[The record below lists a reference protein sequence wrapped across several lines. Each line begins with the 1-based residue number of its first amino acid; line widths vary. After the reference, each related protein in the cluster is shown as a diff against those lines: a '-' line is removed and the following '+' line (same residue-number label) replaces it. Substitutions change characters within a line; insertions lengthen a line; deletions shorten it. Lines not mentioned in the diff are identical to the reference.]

1 MKRKG
6 WIALIVILIVLAIA
20 IGIYFKFSQPASFKI
35 IPDYPINL
43 NLVSG
48 AEARTSI
55 KITNNEEESYD
66 FKIEFT
72 GADEIAS
79 LSETEFSLEPKE
91 SKEIKI
97 IFNDPQNVSHVYFMN
112 LIVTDTDFKKAKI
125 YPKEW
130 HKGNFFIN
138 SSGSQIK
145 EIPVLLTFREPASL
159 FSIIQKP
166 IPKYFDVYPGG
177 KLGVDIS
184 VFASG
189 GKDYSK
195 EVKASYELLS
205 SEESIFYSE
214 ENLIIGNEY
223 SFSKVFDIS
232 PELSYGKYVLVTSI
246 EYNGFKS
253 VSSYLFEVK
262 QKQNEFFL
270 EKTNFL
276 ILVFF
281 AFVILIVVLFIY
293 FIKSRDE
300 LLLALRKQQSRE
312 LTKNIELISAVQ
324 NRIPA
329 KKEKLEKA
337 KKKVVAKIK
346 RRQEKQ
352 IKELSR
358 LKKKGIKKD
367 KIKTQIEKWK
377 KQGYGFPEIKEEIPE
392 KSINKQIKSWKNAG
406 YKFE

>member
-1 MKRKG
+1 MSKKKG
-6 WIALIVILIVLAIA
+6 LIIAGVILIVLAVA
-20 IGIYFKFSQPASFKI
+20 IGIYFKFSQSASFNI
-35 IPDYPINL
+35 TPDYPINL
-43 NLVSG
+43 NLISG

-55 KITNNEEESYD
+55 KITNNEKEPHN
-66 FKIEFT
+66 FKIELDRLN
-72 GADEIAS
+72 GIAS
-79 LSETEFSLEPKE
+79 VSETEFSLEPEE
-91 SKEIKI
+91 SNEIKI
-97 IFNDPQNVSHVYFMN
+97 IFDDPKNVSHVYFAN
-112 LIVTDTDFKKAKI
+112 LIVTNTNFKKAKI
-125 YPKEW
+125 
-130 HKGNFFIN
+130 GNFFIN

-145 EIPVLLTFREPASL
+145 AIPVLLTFRDSVSL

-177 KLGVDIS
+177 KLGVDVD

-324 NRIPA
+324 KRIPA
-329 KKEKLEKA
+329 KREKLEKT
-337 KKKVVAKIK
+337 KKKVVIKIK
-346 RRQEKQ
+346 KRQEKQ

-358 LKKKGIKKD
+358 LKKKGVKKD
-367 KIKTQIEKWK
+367 KIKTQLEKWK

-392 KSINKQIKSWKNAG
+392 KNINKQITKWKREG
-406 YKFE
+406 YKQE

>member
-35 IPDYPINL
+35 TPDYPINL
-43 NLVSG
+43 NLISG

-55 KITNNEEESYD
+55 KITNNEEEPHN

-72 GADEIAS
+72 GTDEIAS

-91 SKEIKI
+91 SKEIEI
-97 IFNDPQNVSHVYFMN
+97 VFNDPQNVSHVYFAN
-112 LIVTDTDFKKAKI
+112 LIITNTNFKKK
-125 YPKEW
+125 
-130 HKGNFFIN
+130 
-138 SSGSQIK
+138 
-145 EIPVLLTFREPASL
+145 IPVLLTFRESASL

-177 KLGVDIS
+177 KLGVDID

-246 EYNGFKS
+246 EYNGIKS

-262 QKQNEFFL
+262 PKQNEFFL
-270 EKTNFL
+270 EKTNLL

-281 AFVILIVVLFIY
+281 AFVILIVILFIY

-312 LTKNIELISAVQ
+312 LAKNIELITAVQ
-324 NRIPA
+324 KRVPA

-337 KKKVVAKIK
+337 KKKVVIKIK
-346 RRQEKQ
+346 KRQEKQ

-358 LKKKGIKKD
+358 LKKKGVKKD
-367 KIKTQIEKWK
+367 KIKIQLEKWK

-392 KSINKQIKSWKNAG
+392 KNINKQIIEWKRAG
-406 YKFE
+406 YKRE

>member
-1 MKRKG
+1 MKKKG

-35 IPDYPINL
+35 TPDYPINL
-43 NLVSG
+43 NLISG

-55 KITNNEEESYD
+55 KITNNEEESHD

-97 IFNDPQNVSHVYFMN
+97 IFNDSQNVSHVYFAN
-112 LIVTDTDFKKAKI
+112 LVVTNTNFKRK
-125 YPKEW
+125 
-130 HKGNFFIN
+130 
-138 SSGSQIK
+138 
-145 EIPVLLTFREPASL
+145 IPVLLTFREPASL

-177 KLGVDIS
+177 KLGVDIG
-184 VFASG
+184 VFGLGA
-189 GKDYSK
+189 KDYSK

-205 SEESIFYSE
+205 PEESIFYFE
-214 ENLIIGNEY
+214 ENLIIGDEY
-223 SFSKVFDIS
+223 HFSKVFDIN
-232 PELSYGKYVLVTSI
+232 PELSYGKYVLITSI
-246 EYNGFKS
+246 EYNGLKS
-253 VSSYLFEVK
+253 ISSYLFEIK
-262 QKQNEFFL
+262 PKQNEFFL
-270 EKTNFL
+270 EKTNLL

-281 AFVILIVVLFIY
+281 AFVMLIVILFIY

-312 LTKNIELISAVQ
+312 LAKNIELITAVQ
-324 NRIPA
+324 KRVPA

-337 KKKVVAKIK
+337 KKKVVLKIK
-346 RRQEKQ
+346 KRQGKQ

-358 LKKKGIKKD
+358 LKKKGVKKD
-367 KIKTQIEKWK
+367 KIKTQLEKWK
-377 KQGYGFPEIKEEIPE
+377 RQGYGFPEIKEEIPE
-392 KSINKQIKSWKNAG
+392 KSINKQITKWKREG
-406 YKFE
+406 YKQE